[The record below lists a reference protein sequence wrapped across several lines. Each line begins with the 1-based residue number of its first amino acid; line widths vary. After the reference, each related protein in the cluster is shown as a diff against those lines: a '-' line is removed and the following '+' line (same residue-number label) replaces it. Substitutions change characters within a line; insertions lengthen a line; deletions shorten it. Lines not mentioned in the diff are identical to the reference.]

1 MKNYYFEFTGYGDS
15 YHVMAKDPESAFES
29 IKRFLKYNI
38 QDEDSQLEY
47 DLWKDASISNL
58 HNCYFLRELN
68 EDEVIKTCLQ

>member
-15 YHVMAKDPESAFES
+15 YHVMAKDPESALES

-38 QDEDSQLEY
+38 EDEDSQREY
-47 DLWKDASISNL
+47 DLRKDTSVSNL
-58 HNCYFLRELN
+58 PNCYFLRELN